1 MKKGITPIISIIIL
15 LLITIALA
23 GVAYTFLMGQL
34 FTRIGGSFEIPVGGA
49 FCTNGLITIQV
60 SNTGT
65 TDLHSHPTIAA
76 NNDFIQSHVDGV
88 DVTAYLEITTIT
100 PGQGGTILRNYNCTT
115 SCASG
120 PHAVDIGTESL
131 VLHPTVYCP

>member
-34 FTRIGGSFEIPVGGA
+34 YTRIGGSFDVPVGGA

-65 TDLHSHPTIAA
+65 ADLHSHPTDTDI
-76 NNDFIQSHVDGV
+76 NDFITAQVDGV
-88 DVTAYLEITTIT
+88 DITASLETTAIP
-100 PGQGGTILRNYNCTT
+100 PGQGGTILRNYDCTT

-120 PHAVDIGTESL
+120 PHTIDLGTESL

>member
-34 FTRIGGSFEIPVGGA
+34 FTRIGGSFDVPTGGA
-49 FCTNGLITIQV
+49 FCTNNLITIQV

-65 TDLHSHPTIAA
+65 ADLHSDSNPA
-76 NNDFIQSHVDGV
+76 NNDFITAQVDGV
-88 DVTAYLEITTIT
+88 DVTTSLETTTIP
-100 PGQGGTILRNYNCTT
+100 PGQGGTILRNYDCTT

-120 PHAVDIGTESL
+120 PHTIDLGTESL

>member
-34 FTRIGGSFEIPVGGA
+34 YTRIGGTFDVPTGGA
-49 FCTNGLITIQV
+49 FCTNGLITVQV

-65 TDLHSHPTIAA
+65 ADISSHPTNPAA
-76 NNDFIQSHVDGV
+76 NDFITAQVDGV
-88 DVTAYLEITTIT
+88 SVIQYLETTTIP

-120 PHAVDIGTESL
+120 PHTVDLGTESL
-131 VLHPTVYCP
+131 ILHPTVYCP